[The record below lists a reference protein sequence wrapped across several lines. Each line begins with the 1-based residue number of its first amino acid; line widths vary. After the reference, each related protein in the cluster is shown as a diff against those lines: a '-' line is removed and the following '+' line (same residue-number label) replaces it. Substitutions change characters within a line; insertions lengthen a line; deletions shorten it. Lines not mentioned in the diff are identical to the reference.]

1 MRFRLAVFS
10 VLAAGVIVAPR
21 PVIAQEGALEE
32 IIVTAR
38 KREESVQDIPIA
50 VSASPRTTSASW
62 VLDPWTILRCIRPD
76 SRSSPASG
84 GNRHWTDQRFVAR
97 QPS

>member
-38 KREESVQDIPIA
+38 KRE
-50 VSASPRTTSASW
+50 
-62 VLDPWTILRCIRPD
+62 
-76 SRSSPASG
+76 
-84 GNRHWTDQRFVAR
+84 
-97 QPS
+97 